1 MAGCGGGTCGIQ
13 AAREAERQRVRELL
27 ARVYPDGTCVEGP
40 LSEMIASGLDLESCR
55 DLAARIT
62 DVLPVRVVPV
72 PAAAEGLGDVLYLLV
87 GLHEPC
93 LLELREGM
101 CARDAAMLRRRE
113 TYLKVF
119 LSPLGRFATLQETV
133 LELED
138 LGDGARLVTENPQAG
153 VENRDLRMLVTGLQ
167 GMLRKARIVLL
178 DFAFLLQRYD
188 ETAGDPAFAARWA
201 TDPTL
206 WSLLF
211 DPAPPTTSR
220 EVVV

>member
-1 MAGCGGGTCGIQ
+1 MVAN
-13 AAREAERQRVRELL
+13 
-27 ARVYPDGTCVEGP
+27 
-40 LSEMIASGLDLESCR
+40 GLDLEACR
-55 DLAARIT
+55 DLAARIA
-62 DVLPVRVVPV
+62 DVLPVRVVPL
-72 PAAAEGLGDVLYLLV
+72 PAAADGLGDVLYLLV

-93 LLELREGM
+93 LLELREGL
-101 CARDAAMLRRRE
+101 CARDAVMLRRRE

-138 LGDGARLVTENPQAG
+138 LGDGVRLVAEHPQAG
-153 VENRDLRMLVTGLQ
+153 VEDRDLRMLVTGLQ

-178 DFAFLLQRYD
+178 DFAFLLQRFDDARSD
-188 ETAGDPAFAARWA
+188 EAFAARWA